1 MRSKTS
7 FFNPTLFKKDLTR
20 FWPLWGGASALGAL
34 APLYLLMCLIDEGFR
49 SYAGQGLE
57 VTQLYY
63 AALAY
68 VVPVISL
75 IYAALCAL
83 AVWGWL
89 YNPRSVGLYH
99 SLPITRK
106 GLFTTSFLSGMAMML
121 IPYAVVGGLLV
132 VISLASGTFEPVGVL
147 VTTLGVLGETLF
159 YFAAA
164 TAVVFVTGN
173 PFAFAAFYFIF
184 QFLGF
189 FAEWLITMLMNMFY
203 FGVDETYRGVA
214 SFLSPTIHL
223 VDHVGVH
230 GQYEQIVTADG
241 WIEYGD
247 LLWVKLANGWLIAVY
262 ALVGVVLLGCAWALY
277 RRRRSECAGDVVAV
291 GWMKP
296 VFRYGVALCC
306 GLAGGEVL
314 YQILFEIFETGSTA
328 NAVPMAACMAAAG
341 VIGYYIASML
351 LAKSIKVFRG
361 GTWKGAVGTLLVS
374 AAICGVIVLDP
385 AGVESWVPSPEELE
399 FVSIELHGEWGSYI
413 RAEPEDPATVQK
425 ILDLHKTIIA
435 EKDQLDGRGEYYRN
449 ISLTYRGRD
458 GKSHWRRYSL
468 EFSDGAQADALAQFA
483 QLACDPVIQESNIF
497 DNIQQDDIQS
507 ARLTGGYIEGLY
519 NTETKMLKDRD
530 LTREEAQ
537 LLEDAIRRDIAAG
550 HFGLTAALTDY
561 VEYTRTA
568 CRGNLQLHYN
578 VTYKESEAVTYNDS
592 TGISVNIST
601 YCTETLDA
609 LKKLG
614 VTDGTH
620 KILTREEY
628 QKLTADEDLV
638 PDSYYDAYA
647 DKYAEYASYPEAV
660 LEEADF

>member
-68 VVPVISL
+68 GVPVISL

-203 FGVDETYRGVA
+203 FGVDETYRGAA

-223 VDHVGVH
+223 VDHVGVQ

-241 WIEYGD
+241 WIEDGD
-247 LLWVKLANGWLIAVY
+247 LLWVKLTNGWLIAVY
-262 ALVGVVLLGCAWALY
+262 ALVGVVLLGAPGRCTA
-277 RRRRSECAGDVVAV
+277 
-291 GWMKP
+291 
-296 VFRYGVALCC
+296 
-306 GLAGGEVL
+306 AGG
-314 YQILFEIFETGSTA
+314 
-328 NAVPMAACMAAAG
+328 
-341 VIGYYIASML
+341 AS
-351 LAKSIKVFRG
+351 AP
-361 GTWKGAVGTLLVS
+361 GTWW
-374 AAICGVIVLDP
+374 P
-385 AGVESWVPSPEELE
+385 WAG
-399 FVSIELHGEWGSYI
+399 
-413 RAEPEDPATVQK
+413 
-425 ILDLHKTIIA
+425 
-435 EKDQLDGRGEYYRN
+435 
-449 ISLTYRGRD
+449 
-458 GKSHWRRYSL
+458 
-468 EFSDGAQADALAQFA
+468 
-483 QLACDPVIQESNIF
+483 
-497 DNIQQDDIQS
+497 
-507 ARLTGGYIEGLY
+507 
-519 NTETKMLKDRD
+519 
-530 LTREEAQ
+530 
-537 LLEDAIRRDIAAG
+537 
-550 HFGLTAALTDY
+550 
-561 VEYTRTA
+561 
-568 CRGNLQLHYN
+568 
-578 VTYKESEAVTYNDS
+578 
-592 TGISVNIST
+592 
-601 YCTETLDA
+601 
-609 LKKLG
+609 
-614 VTDGTH
+614 
-620 KILTREEY
+620 
-628 QKLTADEDLV
+628 
-638 PDSYYDAYA
+638 
-647 DKYAEYASYPEAV
+647 
-660 LEEADF
+660 